1 MMIKSLAYLIA
12 LLLVMVSRE
21 RLVRYPALLA
31 LFFCCFTHC
40 KSKFSISFAPV
51 SLAKA
56 RGVLPLYGA
65 QNEALLDEVSAF

>member
-31 LFFCCFTHC
+31 KLFYLLIETKSDTAFFFQLFF
-40 KSKFSISFAPV
+40 
-51 SLAKA
+51 LAIE
-56 RGVLPLYGA
+56 GCILYFVDNP
-65 QNEALLDEVSAF
+65 QMLQ